1 MSGPSVLR
9 ETLSNRRGPPSS
21 AGARVAATCPRRV
34 PRGSSRFGP
43 RRFYPAGGLLTTH
56 MDFALTETQEI
67 TRKSVRD
74 FAEQDIIPQSH
85 AFDES
90 QEFPHGWAK
99 KMGELGLFGV
109 YVPEKYGGA
118 GLDTICYA
126 ITIEELSRAEAGAGV
141 IAAVCDGVGC
151 EVLLR
156 DGTGR

>member
-1 MSGPSVLR
+1 
-9 ETLSNRRGPPSS
+9 
-21 AGARVAATCPRRV
+21 
-34 PRGSSRFGP
+34 
-43 RRFYPAGGLLTTH
+43 

-109 YVPEKYGGA
+109 YVPEKYGGT
-118 GLDTICYA
+118 GLHTIWHSV
-126 ITIEELSRAEAGAGV
+126 TIEELYRADARAWLFAGV
-141 IAAVCDGVGC
+141 CHGLVCVP
-151 EVLLR
+151 LLR
-156 DGTGR
+156 YRNE

>member
-1 MSGPSVLR
+1 RLSSRPPAGPCDR
-9 ETLSNRRGPPSS
+9 RGQPANRRGPPSS
-21 AGARVAATCPRRV
+21 AGARVATTCPRRV
-34 PRGSSRFGP
+34 PRGASRFGP
-43 RRFYPAGGLLTTH
+43 LRFYPAGGLLTTD
-56 MDFALTETQEI
+56 MDFAITETQEI

-118 GLDTICYA
+118 G
-126 ITIEELSRAEAGAGV
+126 
-141 IAAVCDGVGC
+141 
-151 EVLLR
+151 
-156 DGTGR
+156 

>member
-1 MSGPSVLR
+1 
-9 ETLSNRRGPPSS
+9 
-21 AGARVAATCPRRV
+21 
-34 PRGSSRFGP
+34 
-43 RRFYPAGGLLTTH
+43 

-74 FAEQDIIPQSH
+74 FGERDIIPQSH

-118 GLDTICYA
+118 GPGPGCFSVTIGGVSPPA
-126 ITIEELSRAEAGAGV
+126 AGGGGSSAGWHGPGRAPPPRCGAGGQE
-141 IAAVCDGVGC
+141 A
-151 EVLLR
+151 R
-156 DGTGR
+156 DSQ

>member
-1 MSGPSVLR
+1 
-9 ETLSNRRGPPSS
+9 
-21 AGARVAATCPRRV
+21 
-34 PRGSSRFGP
+34 
-43 RRFYPAGGLLTTH
+43 
-56 MDFALTETQEI
+56 MDFALSETQEI

-126 ITIEELSRAEAGAGV
+126 ITIEELSRADASAGV
-141 IAAVCDGVGC
+141 IAADCNGLLC
-151 EVLLR
+151 APLLR
-156 DGTGR
+156 QRKEWQNR

>member
-1 MSGPSVLR
+1 
-9 ETLSNRRGPPSS
+9 
-21 AGARVAATCPRRV
+21 
-34 PRGSSRFGP
+34 
-43 RRFYPAGGLLTTH
+43 
-56 MDFALTETQEI
+56 MDVALTETQEI

-118 GLDTICYA
+118 GLDPVCYP
-126 ITIEELSRAEAGAGV
+126 ITIAELSRADASAGA
-141 IAAVCDGVGC
+141 IAAESHG
-151 EVLLR
+151 LLR
-156 DGTGR
+156 EAPLRHGP

>member
-1 MSGPSVLR
+1 
-9 ETLSNRRGPPSS
+9 
-21 AGARVAATCPRRV
+21 
-34 PRGSSRFGP
+34 
-43 RRFYPAGGLLTTH
+43 

-118 GLDTICYA
+118 GLDTVRSA
-126 ITIEELSRAEAGAGV
+126 ITIEGRSRAHWGPGANAAGCNRRGR
-141 IAAVCDGVGC
+141 
-151 EVLLR
+151 EPLLR
-156 DGTGR
+156 PGTEGQKR

>member
-1 MSGPSVLR
+1 
-9 ETLSNRRGPPSS
+9 
-21 AGARVAATCPRRV
+21 
-34 PRGSSRFGP
+34 
-43 RRFYPAGGLLTTH
+43 

-74 FAEQDIIPQSH
+74 FGERDIIPQSH

-118 GLDTICYA
+118 GPGPVLFL
-126 ITIEELSRAEAGAGV
+126 ITIHEPSPPAARARAGAARGYRRLF
-141 IAAVCDGVGC
+141 
-151 EVLLR
+151 EPLLR
-156 DGTGR
+156 AGAAERM